1 MYNPDL
7 QAKLDEANQRIADLS
22 KELRA
27 VYFERRA
34 QIEQIQ
40 NEKKAVLEMAENVKL
55 SVKRARDDARN
66 SKERAKR
73 LKRRVDF
80 LTAQLAAVKT
90 C

>member
-1 MYNPDL
+1 MYPPDL

-27 VYFERRA
+27 AYFEHRA
-34 QIEQIQ
+34 QIGQIQ
-40 NEKKAVLEMAENVKL
+40 NEKKTVLEMAENVKL
-55 SVKRARDDARN
+55 SVRRARDDARN

-80 LTAQLAAVKT
+80 LTAQTVKT